1 MFPDNRATRETRVAC
16 YSDLSESKVENKGG
30 VLIYICYV
38 VQLRDKPLSDEVF
51 LISGIIKV
59 EVKEKVIS
67 LAEGR
72 G

>member
-1 MFPDNRATRETRVAC
+1 MFPDNRATQETRVAC

-38 VQLRDKPLSDEVF
+38 VQLCNKPLSDEVF
-51 LISGIIKV
+51 VISGIIKV

>member
-38 VQLRDKPLSDEVF
+38 VQLCNKPLSDEVF
-51 LISGIIKV
+51 VIFGIIKV

>member
-38 VQLRDKPLSDEVF
+38 VQLCDKPLSDEVF

-67 LAEGR
+67 LAECR

>member
-1 MFPDNRATRETRVAC
+1 MFPDNRATRETAVAC

-38 VQLRDKPLSDEVF
+38 VQLCNKPLSDEVF
-51 LISGIIKV
+51 VISGIIKV
-59 EVKEKVIS
+59 EVKENVIS

>member
-38 VQLRDKPLSDEVF
+38 VQLCDKPLSDEIF
-51 LISGIIKV
+51 LTSGIIKV

>member
-38 VQLRDKPLSDEVF
+38 VQLCDKPLSDEVF

-67 LAEGR
+67 LAGGR

>member
-38 VQLRDKPLSDEVF
+38 VQLCNKPLSDEVF
-51 LISGIIKV
+51 VISGIVKV

>member
-38 VQLRDKPLSDEVF
+38 VQLWDKPLSDEVF

>member
-1 MFPDNRATRETRVAC
+1 MFPDNRATRETTVAG
-16 YSDLSESKVENKGG
+16 YSDLSESKVENKGE

-38 VQLRDKPLSDEVF
+38 VQLCNKPLSDEVF
-51 LISGIIKV
+51 VISGIIKV
-59 EVKEKVIS
+59 EVKENVIS

>member
-38 VQLRDKPLSDEVF
+38 VQLCNKPLSDEVF
-51 LISGIIKV
+51 VISGIIKV

>member
-1 MFPDNRATRETRVAC
+1 MAC
-16 YSDLSESKVENKGG
+16 YSDLYESKVENKGG

-38 VQLRDKPLSDEVF
+38 VQLCDKPLSDEVF

>member
-38 VQLRDKPLSDEVF
+38 VQLCNKPLSDEVF
-51 LISGIIKV
+51 VISGIIKV

-67 LAEGR
+67 LAEDR

>member
-38 VQLRDKPLSDEVF
+38 VHLCDKPLSDEVF

>member
-1 MFPDNRATRETRVAC
+1 VAC
-16 YSDLSESKVENKGG
+16 CSDHSESKVEYKGG

-38 VQLRDKPLSDEVF
+38 VQLCNKQLSDEVF
-51 LISGIIKV
+51 VISGIIKV

-67 LAEGR
+67 RAEGR